1 VVGKKLDE
9 EIIIYLL
16 KQLFI
21 IEKNSNLISF
31 DQSHTIKENKKK
43 RYLTDIIIKKVGTL
57 I

>member
-1 VVGKKLDE
+1 VVGQKLDE

-21 IEKNSNLISF
+21 IEKNPNSISF

-43 RYLTDIIIKKVGTL
+43 RYLTDIIIKKL
-57 I
+57 LR